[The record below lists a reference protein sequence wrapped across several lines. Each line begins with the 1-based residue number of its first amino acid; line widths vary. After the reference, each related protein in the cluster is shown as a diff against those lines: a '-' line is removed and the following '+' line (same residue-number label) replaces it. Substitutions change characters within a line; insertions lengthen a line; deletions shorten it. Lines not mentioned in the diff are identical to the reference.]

1 MKKSELADETN
12 RKKKIERE
20 ENVKSLC
27 CKSDIT
33 RKGRANYVCS
43 KCGKDNTLYLVVLLS
58 NESIPK
64 GLDGLA

>member
-1 MKKSELADETN
+1 MTKSELVDETH

-27 CKSDIT
+27 CKADIT

-43 KCGKDNTLYLVVLLS
+43 KCGKDNTLHLVFLFD
-58 NESIPK
+58 ESRPK
-64 GLDGLA
+64 GLDNLA